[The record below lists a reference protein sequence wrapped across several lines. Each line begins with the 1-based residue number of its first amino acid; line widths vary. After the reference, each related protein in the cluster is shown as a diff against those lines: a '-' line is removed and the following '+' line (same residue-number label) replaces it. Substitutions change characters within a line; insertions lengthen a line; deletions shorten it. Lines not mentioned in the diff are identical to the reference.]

1 MEEGAYGRI
10 SSVDFDR
17 VYYFVVYVQ
26 LHKKDLKNIWDMII
40 LLEKRIDLIE
50 AIMNS
55 DSIDKPTLVK
65 TGTVTT
71 ESIKI
76 RVRSI

>member
-1 MEEGAYGRI
+1 MDEIGSILVMYIVGWGLFLFLLKAHENLLKDTRDMVKRLEER
-10 SSVDFDR
+10 VDSF
-17 VYYFVVYVQ
+17 
-26 LHKKDLKNIWDMII
+26 
-40 LLEKRIDLIE
+40 E